1 MSSSEQAP
9 EPTMDEILAS
19 IRKIISDDE
28 PGETPQPEAASSMP
42 DPADPGALA
51 DTAMPAEDGLAED
64 LANALNDSQ
73 VGAELGA
80 EEADDIL
87 DLTQIVEDQPQAPEP
102 QMEAPQVDALQ
113 AALGDAVEAPAP
125 QEAPGEPV
133 ESVGDV
139 NIASLLAEAGVQD
152 TVADIPAEPQAPA
165 GDDPVAAQGQGDE
178 LAAPLAEDAL
188 ISEALSAMEPQAG
201 EPVEEAAPLPETLAP
216 AEAGLDTGDYSP
228 DVPEIPEIP
237 EAVIEAAAPAQE
249 DASFETGD
257 DMMAEAP
264 VEDAAALAS
273 ALDEAAPASEA
284 EPTLEAEPVGDTAPA
299 EEQDMGEAAQATPAG
314 GAGKTLEDSV
324 KELLR
329 PMLREWLD
337 DNMERIVQ
345 EEVKDMGGTEVSN
358 A

>member
-73 VGAELGA
+73 IGADLGA

-102 QMEAPQVDALQ
+102 QMEAPQMEAPQVDALQ
-113 AALGDAVEAPAP
+113 AALGDSVEDPAP

-139 NIASLLAEAGVQD
+139 DIASVLAEAGVQD
-152 TVADIPAEPQAPA
+152 TVADNPAEPQAPA
-165 GDDPVAAQGQGDE
+165 GDDPVAAQAQGDE
-178 LAAPLAEDAL
+178 VAAPVTEDAS
-188 ISEALSAMEPQAG
+188 ISEALSALEAQPG
-201 EPVEEAAPLPETLAP
+201 EPVAEAAPQPETSAP
-216 AEAGLDTGDYSP
+216 EATEQP
-228 DVPEIPEIP
+228 AVADVPETPEIP
-237 EAVIEAAAPAQE
+237 EAAVAV
-249 DASFETGD
+249 
-257 DMMAEAP
+257 EAP
-264 VEDAAALAS
+264 VEDVIEL
-273 ALDEAAPASEA
+273 AAPEPEA
-284 EPTLEAEPVGDTAPA
+284 EAVEDTAPA
-299 EEQDMGEAAQATPAG
+299 EEQDMGEAAQAAPAG

-345 EEVKDMGGTEVSN
+345 DEVKDMGGTEVGN

>member
-73 VGAELGA
+73 VGADLGA

-87 DLTQIVEDQPQAPEP
+87 DLTQIVEDQPQAPEPQMEAP

-133 ESVGDV
+133 ESLGDV
-139 NIASLLAEAGVQD
+139 DIASVLAEAGVQD
-152 TVADIPAEPQAPA
+152 TVADNLAEPQAPA
-165 GDDPVAAQGQGDE
+165 GDDPVAAQAQGDE
-178 LAAPLAEDAL
+178 VAAPVTEDAS
-188 ISEALSAMEPQAG
+188 ISEALSALEAQPG
-201 EPVEEAAPLPETLAP
+201 EPVAEAALQPETLAP
-216 AEAGLDTGDYSP
+216 EATEQP
-228 DVPEIPEIP
+228 AVADVPEA
-237 EAVIEAAAPAQE
+237 AVAVEAPAQE
-249 DASFETGD
+249 DASYETGD

-284 EPTLEAEPVGDTAPA
+284 EPTSEAEPVEDTAPA
-299 EEQDMGEAAQATPAG
+299 EEQDMGEAAQAAPAG

-345 EEVKDMGGTEVSN
+345 GEVKDMGGDKSGN

>member
-73 VGAELGA
+73 VVADLGA

-87 DLTQIVEDQPQAPEP
+87 DLTQIVENQPQ
-102 QMEAPQVDALQ
+102 APQVDALQ

-133 ESVGDV
+133 ESVGDLD
-139 NIASLLAEAGVQD
+139 IASVLAEAGVQD
-152 TVADIPAEPQAPA
+152 TVADNPAEPQAPA
-165 GDDPVAAQGQGDE
+165 GDDPVAAQAQGDE
-178 LAAPLAEDAL
+178 VAAPVTEDAS
-188 ISEALSAMEPQAG
+188 ISEALSALEAQPG
-201 EPVEEAAPLPETLAP
+201 EPVAEAAPQPETSAP
-216 AEAGLDTGDYSP
+216 EATEQP
-228 DVPEIPEIP
+228 AVADVPETPEIP
-237 EAVIEAAAPAQE
+237 EAAVAVEAPAQE
-249 DASFETGD
+249 DASYETGD

-284 EPTLEAEPVGDTAPA
+284 EPVEDTAPA
-299 EEQDMGEAAQATPAG
+299 EEQDMGEAAQAAPAG

-345 EEVKDMGGTEVSN
+345 DEVKDMGGTEVGN

>member
-1 MSSSEQAP
+1 
-9 EPTMDEILAS
+9 
-19 IRKIISDDE
+19 
-28 PGETPQPEAASSMP
+28 
-42 DPADPGALA
+42 
-51 DTAMPAEDGLAED
+51 MPAEDGLAED

-73 VGAELGA
+73 VGADLGA

-87 DLTQIVEDQPQAPEP
+87 DLTQIVENQPQAPESQMEAP

-139 NIASLLAEAGVQD
+139 DIASVLAEAGVQD
-152 TVADIPAEPQAPA
+152 TVADNPAEPQAPA
-165 GDDPVAAQGQGDE
+165 GDDPVAAQAQGDE
-178 LAAPLAEDAL
+178 VAAPVTEDAL
-188 ISEALSAMEPQAG
+188 ISEALSALEAQPS
-201 EPVEEAAPLPETLAP
+201 EPVAEAAPQPETSAP
-216 AEAGLDTGDYSP
+216 EATEQP
-228 DVPEIPEIP
+228 AVADVPETPETP
-237 EAVIEAAAPAQE
+237 EAAVAVEAPAQE

-257 DMMAEAP
+257 DMMAKAP

-284 EPTLEAEPVGDTAPA
+284 EPVEDTAPA
-299 EEQDMGEAAQATPAG
+299 EEQDMGEAAQAAPAS

-345 EEVKDMGGTEVSN
+345 DEVKDMGGTEVGN

>member
-51 DTAMPAEDGLAED
+51 DTATPAEDGLAED

-87 DLTQIVEDQPQAPEP
+87 DLTQIVEDKPQASEP
-102 QMEAPQVDALQ
+102 QMEVPQVDDLQ
-113 AALGDAVEAPAP
+113 AALGDAVEAPASAP
-125 QEAPGEPV
+125 PQPAPASQEAPGVPD

-284 EPTLEAEPVGDTAPA
+284 EPT
-299 EEQDMGEAAQATPAG
+299 
-314 GAGKTLEDSV
+314 
-324 KELLR
+324 
-329 PMLREWLD
+329 
-337 DNMERIVQ
+337 
-345 EEVKDMGGTEVSN
+345 
-358 A
+358 